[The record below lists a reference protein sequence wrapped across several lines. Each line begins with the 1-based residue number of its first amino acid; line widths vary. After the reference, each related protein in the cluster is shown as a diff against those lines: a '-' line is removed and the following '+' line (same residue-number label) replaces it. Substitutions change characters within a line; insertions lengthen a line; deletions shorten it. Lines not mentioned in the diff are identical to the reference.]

1 MQKKKKTNIKILKV
15 VIHLAFTETSLANLM
30 ENKFI
35 ALVRV
40 IAAAVLMAGI
50 AQLFVKKV
58 IIGSLVI
65 AAGILLWVY
74 ARKVVE
80 HLGMGGD

>member
-58 IIGSLVI
+58 IIGSLLI

-74 ARKVVE
+74 ARTVVE
-80 HLGMGGD
+80 HLGMGGA